1 MSKFIPRSLQQAI
14 ENERKHIASHLHD
27 GLGQSLTM
35 LKLRVEQAL
44 IKLESE
50 QQDEAKAILIDVV
63 MQLRRAVGEVRSIAA
78 ELRPSMLDDLGLIP
92 TIQWLSRQ
100 FHAAHP
106 KILVQ
111 LEIAIAEDN
120 IPVELKTVVF
130 RLIQEA
136 LNNVAKHSGAN
147 SVFVYLRSH
156 ESHLLVG
163 IVDNGCGFDS
173 DQILSAGY
181 CLLGVGVNSMRERVE
196 ISDGRFKIRSRLGTG
211 TAVTAVWGVQPD
223 FSQSDMD
230 IFDSFSP
237 HNSASALLDL
247 DLSSLG

>member
-1 MSKFIPRSLQQAI
+1 MSNSIPRSLQQAI
-14 ENERKHIASHLHD
+14 ENERKQIASHLHD

-44 IKLESE
+44 IKLESA
-50 QQDEAKAILIDVV
+50 QQDDVKGILTDVV
-63 MQLRRAVGEVRSIAA
+63 LQLRRAVGEVRSIAA

-111 LEIAIAEDN
+111 LEIEITEDD

-147 SVFVYLRSH
+147 NVYVYMRAH
-156 ESHLLVG
+156 ESHLFVG
-163 IVDNGCGFDS
+163 IVDNGCGFDAG
-173 DQILSAGY
+173 QILSTEY
-181 CLLGVGVNSMRERVE
+181 CLLGIGVNSMRERVE

-211 TAVTAVWGVQPD
+211 TAVTAAWGVSPD
-223 FSQSDMD
+223 FPLSDMG
-230 IFDSFSP
+230 IFDSFAP
-237 HNSASALLDL
+237 HNSANALLDL